1 MRYWL
6 ASLTLCLA
14 LTCGAQG
21 ASAAPRVSVSYLPS
35 VSEGPL
41 TGRLLLIF
49 SPGGKGEPRSQLA
62 WDGDA
67 IPFFGM
73 DVEGWKAGQRRKFD
87 AGVTGFPLRSLDD
100 LPAGEYTVQAVLNR
114 YEQFTRG
121 DGRRLWLPP
130 DQGEGQVWLRKPGN
144 LYSRPVPFRV
154 GGKGSRRLHLD
165 LDQKI
170 PPVDEFASKQ
180 TDYVRH
186 FRLRSER
193 LSKFWGRDVYLAAWV
208 RLPWGYD
215 DHPTARYPLV
225 IAHGHF
231 PAEPGG
237 FRETPPDPA
246 LEPEYS
252 KRFQLEGYNRI
263 QQEYEWQAH
272 RDWTTPGF
280 PRVLLV
286 EILHPTPF
294 YDDSYAVNSA
304 NNGPYGDAIQYEL
317 IPAIE
322 KEFRAL
328 GTGWSRFV
336 YGGSTGGWE
345 AMAVQ
350 MFYPDD
356 YNGAWIACPD
366 PIDFR
371 HYVQVDIYNDK
382 NAYVTANPYKQTPRP
397 GSRNWLG
404 QVDATIEEQNRYE
417 TVLGARGRS
426 GDQWDAWESVYSPVG
441 PDGYPR
447 RIWDRETGEVD
458 PETAEYWRA
467 NYDLAHILKRDWS
480 TLGPKLRGKLRIYT
494 GDMDNYY
501 LNNAVYGVEDFL
513 KTADPPADAVV
524 EYGDRAEHCWNG
536 DHTRANAYSRLR
548 YPQMVLPWVI
558 ERILDTAPPGADVDS
573 WRY

>member
-6 ASLTLCLA
+6 SGLLLVLA
-14 LTCGAQG
+14 FVTFDAT
-21 ASAAPRVSVSYLPS
+21 AAAAPRVSVSFPS
-35 VSEGPL
+35 TMSEKPL

-49 SPGGKGEPRSQLA
+49 SPGGNGEPRSQVI
-62 WDGDA
+62 WDDDA
-67 IPFFGM
+67 IPFFGL
-73 DVEGWKAGQRRKFD
+73 DVEDWKPGQRKTFD
-87 AGVTGFPLRSLDD
+87 AKVKGFPLESLSA
-100 LPAGEYTVQAVLNR
+100 LPEGEYSVQAVLNR
-114 YEQFTRG
+114 YESFKRS
-121 DGRRLWLPP
+121 DGHTLWLPP
-130 DQGEGQVWLRKPGN
+130 DQGEGQVWHQKPGN
-144 LYSRPVPFRV
+144 LYSRPLKVRIDGRRRGRV
-154 GGKGSRRLHLD
+154 QLV

-170 PPVDEFASKQ
+170 PPVGAFEDKQ
-180 TDYVRH
+180 TDYVR
-186 FRLRSER
+186 FVRVRSER
-193 LSKFWGRDVYLAAWV
+193 LSTFWGRDIYLGAWV

-215 DHPTARYPLV
+215 DHPEARYPLV

-231 PAEPGG
+231 PGSPGG
-237 FRETPPDPA
+237 FREVPPDPG
-246 LEPEYS
+246 LEPEFS

-272 RDWTTPGF
+272 QDWVTPGF

-286 EILHPTPF
+286 EIQHPTPF

-322 KEFRAL
+322 EQFRAL

-371 HYVQVDIYNDK
+371 HYETVDIYKDR
-382 NAYVTANPYKQTPRP
+382 NAYFTANAYKRTPRP
-397 GSRNWLG
+397 AHRNYLG
-404 QVDATIEEQNRYE
+404 HVDATVEEVNRYE
-417 TVLGARGRS
+417 TMLGTHGRS
-426 GDQWDAWESVYSPVG
+426 GDQWDAWESVFSPTG
-441 PDGYPR
+441 DDGYPR

-458 PETAEYWRA
+458 PVTAAYWRE
-467 NYDLAHILKRDWS
+467 NYDLAHILQRDWAA
-480 TLGPKLRGKLRIYT
+480 LGPKLRGKLRIYV

-501 LNNAVYGVEDFL
+501 LNNAVYGVEKFL
-513 KTADPPADAVV
+513 KGADPPADAVV

-536 DHTRANAYSRLR
+536 DHERENAYSRLR
-548 YPQMVLPWVI
+548 YPQMVLPWVVD
-558 ERILDTAPPGADVDS
+558 RILDTAPPGADVDS

>member
-1 MRYWL
+1 MRHWL
-6 ASLTLCLA
+6 PGISLVLA
-14 LTCGAQG
+14 FFTSVPVTA
-21 ASAAPRVSVSYLPS
+21 AAPRVSVSFPPAM
-35 VSEGPL
+35 SEEPL

-49 SPGGKGEPRSQLA
+49 SPDGEGEPRGKLA
-62 WDGDA
+62 WNGDA
-67 IPFFGM
+67 IPFFGK
-73 DVEGWKAGQRRKFD
+73 DVENWKPGQRLSFD
-87 AGVTGFPLRSLDD
+87 AGVDGFPIRTLDD

-114 YEQFTRG
+114 YEKFTRS
-121 DGRRLWLPP
+121 DGRTLWLPP
-130 DQGEGQVWLRKPGN
+130 DQGEGQVWHRKPGN
-144 LYSRPVPFRV
+144 IHSKPVTVRIGEKRSPRMKFV
-154 GGKGSRRLHLD
+154 
-165 LDQKI
+165 LDQEV
-170 PPVDEFASKQ
+170 PPVGAFEDKQ
-180 TDYVRH
+180 SDYVRY

-208 RLPWGYD
+208 RLPWGYH

-237 FRETPPDPA
+237 FRETPPDPD
-246 LEPEYS
+246 LKPDYS

-272 RDWTTPGF
+272 RDWMTPGF

-371 HYVQVDIYNDK
+371 NYVQVDIYNDK
-382 NAYVTANPYKQTPRP
+382 NAYVTANPYKRTPRP
-397 GSRNWLG
+397 GHRNWLG

-458 PETAEYWRA
+458 PVTAEYWRD
-467 NYDLAHILKRDWS
+467 NYDLAHILKRDWA

-501 LNNAVYGVEDFL
+501 LNNAVYGVEGFL
-513 KTADPPADAVV
+513 KSADPASDAVV

-548 YPQMVLPWVI
+548 YPQMVLPWVV
-558 ERILDTAPPGADVDS
+558 ERILDTAPQGADVDS